1 MCLNDCVLPE
11 DVLNEA
17 EQASNS
23 LIPEKSKGRSG
34 QVRSGQVRSGQVR
47 SFFLLFPEDDEFT
60 VLFWSASSGRPCIVE
75 EKSCLQ

>member
-34 QVRSGQVRSGQVR
+34 QVRSGHFSYYSQKMMNSPYYFG
-47 SFFLLFPEDDEFT
+47 PP
-60 VLFWSASSGRPCIVE
+60 VLGDPV
-75 EKSCLQ
+75 

>member
-34 QVRSGQVRSGQVR
+34 QVRS
-47 SFFLLFPEDDEFT
+47 FFLLFPEDDEFT
-60 VLFWSASSGRPCIVE
+60 VLFWSASSGRPHIVE
-75 EKSCLQ
+75 EKSSLQ

>member
-23 LIPEKSKGRSG
+23 LIPEKSKGRY
-34 QVRSGQVRSGQVR
+34 
-47 SFFLLFPEDDEFT
+47 L
-60 VLFWSASSGRPCIVE
+60 
-75 EKSCLQ
+75 KSNERIKQ

>member
-23 LIPEKSKGRSG
+23 LIPEKSKGRYQG
-34 QVRSGQVRSGQVR
+34 GLKLQART
-47 SFFLLFPEDDEFT
+47 LA
-60 VLFWSASSGRPCIVE
+60 VLPHSLVGHSMTYGVTKILKRIRHL
-75 EKSCLQ
+75 K

>member
-23 LIPEKSKGRSG
+23 LSEIKRDNQTIGGSK
-34 QVRSGQVRSGQVR
+34 
-47 SFFLLFPEDDEFT
+47 
-60 VLFWSASSGRPCIVE
+60 
-75 EKSCLQ
+75 

>member
-23 LIPEKSKGRSG
+23 LIQEKSKGRY
-34 QVRSGQVRSGQVR
+34 
-47 SFFLLFPEDDEFT
+47 P
-60 VLFWSASSGRPCIVE
+60 
-75 EKSCLQ
+75 KSKRDNQTIGGSK

>member
-23 LIPEKSKGRSG
+23 LISEKSKGNETIK
-34 QVRSGQVRSGQVR
+34 Q
-47 SFFLLFPEDDEFT
+47 
-60 VLFWSASSGRPCIVE
+60 
-75 EKSCLQ
+75 

>member
-23 LIPEKSKGRSG
+23 LPNTGKIKRQVSEIIKRDNQTIGRS
-34 QVRSGQVRSGQVR
+34 
-47 SFFLLFPEDDEFT
+47 
-60 VLFWSASSGRPCIVE
+60 
-75 EKSCLQ
+75 K

>member
-23 LIPEKSKGRSG
+23 LIPEKSKGRYLKSNEKIEDLNKVTTENKSVMLAYFHELVSDHS
-34 QVRSGQVRSGQVR
+34 VR
-47 SFFLLFPEDDEFT
+47 FL
-60 VLFWSASSGRPCIVE
+60 SY
-75 EKSCLQ
+75 

>member
-23 LIPEKSKGRSG
+23 LNTGKIKRQVSEIKRDNQTIGGSK
-34 QVRSGQVRSGQVR
+34 
-47 SFFLLFPEDDEFT
+47 
-60 VLFWSASSGRPCIVE
+60 
-75 EKSCLQ
+75 

>member
-23 LIPEKSKGRSG
+23 LIAEKSKGG
-34 QVRSGQVRSGQVR
+34 Y
-47 SFFLLFPEDDEFT
+47 L
-60 VLFWSASSGRPCIVE
+60 
-75 EKSCLQ
+75 KSNETIKQ

>member
-23 LIPEKSKGRSG
+23 LISEKSKGISEIKRDNW
-34 QVRSGQVRSGQVR
+34 R
-47 SFFLLFPEDDEFT
+47 
-60 VLFWSASSGRPCIVE
+60 I
-75 EKSCLQ
+75 

>member
-23 LIPEKSKGRSG
+23 LIPEKSKGRYMKLKERIK
-34 QVRSGQVRSGQVR
+34 Q
-47 SFFLLFPEDDEFT
+47 
-60 VLFWSASSGRPCIVE
+60 
-75 EKSCLQ
+75 

>member
-23 LIPEKSKGRSG
+23 LISEKSKGR
-34 QVRSGQVRSGQVR
+34 QY
-47 SFFLLFPEDDEFT
+47 L
-60 VLFWSASSGRPCIVE
+60 
-75 EKSCLQ
+75 KSNETIKQ

>member
-47 SFFLLFPEDDEFT
+47 SGQVRSGHFSYYSQKMMNSPYYFGPP
-60 VLFWSASSGRPCIVE
+60 VLGDPV
-75 EKSCLQ
+75 

>member
-23 LIPEKSKGRSG
+23 LIPEKR
-34 QVRSGQVRSGQVR
+34 QVFEIKQ
-47 SFFLLFPEDDEFT
+47 
-60 VLFWSASSGRPCIVE
+60 
-75 EKSCLQ
+75 

>member
-23 LIPEKSKGRSG
+23 LIPEKSKRDNQIIGGS
-34 QVRSGQVRSGQVR
+34 
-47 SFFLLFPEDDEFT
+47 
-60 VLFWSASSGRPCIVE
+60 
-75 EKSCLQ
+75 K

>member
-23 LIPEKSKGRSG
+23 LIPEKSKGRYLKSNETINLNK
-34 QVRSGQVRSGQVR
+34 VTTENKSVMLAYFHELVSDHSV
-47 SFFLLFPEDDEFT
+47 SFL
-60 VLFWSASSGRPCIVE
+60 SY
-75 EKSCLQ
+75 